1 MQLRARSVLTGA
13 ILAGLSVVTTLN
25 ILARHLTARLRRHL
39 SPSSLH
45 RAWGRA
51 IRRRHLRNLRHLR
64 ILARHLTAR
73 LRCWLHAWNR
83 RPRSHLS
90 QAHSRPLM
98 GSLSS
103 KSRFQQLGANPGQL
117 RVLQIRQIQVRATA
131 TSTFNTH
138 CTQTQQA
145 SHQGAI
151 DIYRLN
157 AL

>member
-1 MQLRARSVLTGA
+1 MQLRARSVLAGA
-13 ILAGLSVVTTLN
+13 ILTGLSVVITLN
-25 ILARHLTARLRRHL
+25 ILARHLTTRLRRHL
-39 SPSSLH
+39 SPGSLH
-45 RAWGRA
+45 RL
-51 IRRRHLRNLRHLR
+51 RRHTVRR
-64 ILARHLTAR
+64 RHLTAR

>member
-1 MQLRARSVLTGA
+1 MQLRARSVLTDA
-13 ILAGLSVVTTLN
+13 ILTGLSVVTTLN
-25 ILARHLTARLRRHL
+25 VLSRHLTARLRRHL
-39 SPSSLH
+39 SPGSLH
-45 RAWGRA
+45 RLRRHTV
-51 IRRRHLRNLRHLR
+51 RRRHL
-64 ILARHLTAR
+64 TTR
-73 LRCWLHAWNR
+73 LRRWLHAWNR
-83 RPRSHLS
+83 RARSHLTRHLS
-90 QAHSRPLM
+90 PLM

-103 KSRFQQLGANPGQL
+103 KSRFQQLGANPSQL

-138 CTQTQQA
+138 CAQTQQA

>member
-13 ILAGLSVVTTLN
+13 ILAGLSVVITLN

-39 SPSSLH
+39 SPGSLH
-45 RAWGRA
+45 RL
-51 IRRRHLRNLRHLR
+51 RRHTVRR
-64 ILARHLTAR
+64 RHLTAR
-73 LRCWLHAWNR
+73 LRRWLHAWNR
-83 RPRSHLS
+83 RTRSHLS

-103 KSRFQQLGANPGQL
+103 KSRFQQLGANPSQL

-138 CTQTQQA
+138 RTQTQQA

-157 AL
+157 TL

>member
-13 ILAGLSVVTTLN
+13 ILAGLSVVITLN

-64 ILARHLTAR
+64 ILARHLSPR
-73 LRCWLHAWNR
+73 LRRWLHAWNR
-83 RPRSHLS
+83 RTRSHLTRHLS
-90 QAHSRPLM
+90 PLM

>member
-1 MQLRARSVLTGA
+1 MQLRARSVLAGA
-13 ILAGLSVVTTLN
+13 ILTGLSVVTALN
-25 ILARHLTARLRRHL
+25 VLARHLTARLRRHL
-39 SPSSLH
+39 SPGSLH
-45 RAWGRA
+45 RL
-51 IRRRHLRNLRHLR
+51 RRHTVRR
-64 ILARHLTAR
+64 RHLTAR
-73 LRCWLHAWNR
+73 LRRWLHAWNR
-83 RPRSHLS
+83 RPSSHLS

-103 KSRFQQLGANPGQL
+103 KSRFQQLGANPSQL